1 MKFNT
6 KIHNIK
12 LKKLLDEIKVEES
25 SNLVKEFSLDP
36 LEITAVALSAPDVA
50 RVTADG
56 IDFISKEIGT
66 GDKTKTAELLRTGA
80 DKLHKFYINDI
91 MRMLNV
97 GVPGFNEVP
106 MDKKQ
111 KIANS
116 VFAVIITSI
125 GFHVAMDA
133 PGLFA
138 AFMRL
143 KNIWWDSNIREK
155 IKNIL
160 YSIKFGNLGAFFKK
174 ELDTILANK

>member
-1 MKFNT
+1 MKYNT

-25 SNLVKEFSLDP
+25 SNLVKEFSVDP
-36 LEITAVALSAPDVA
+36 LTVTAVALSAPDVA
-50 RVTADG
+50 RVAAEG

-66 GDKTKTAELLRTGA
+66 GDKTKAAELLRTGA

-91 MRMLNV
+91 VKMLNI
-97 GVPGFNEVP
+97 GVPGFDKVP
-106 MDKKQ
+106 MDKKE

-138 AFMRL
+138 AFRRL
-143 KNIWWDSNIREK
+143 KDIWWDSNMREK

-174 ELDTILANK
+174 ELDTIFSQN

>member
-1 MKFNT
+1 MKKSN
-6 KIHNIK
+6 HIK
-12 LKKLLDEIKVEES
+12 LKDILNETSV
-25 SNLVKEFSLDP
+25 VKEFSVDP
-36 LEITAVALSAPDVA
+36 LTVTAVALSAPDVA
-50 RVTADG
+50 RVAAEG

-97 GVPGFNEVP
+97 GVPGFNRVP
-106 MDKKQ
+106 MNKQQ

-138 AFMRL
+138 AFTRL
-143 KNIWWDSNIREK
+143 KHIWWDSNIREK

-160 YSIKFGNLGAFFKK
+160 YSIKFRNLGAFFKK
-174 ELDTILANK
+174 ELDTIFSEN

>member
-1 MKFNT
+1 MNKNT
-6 KIHNIK
+6 IK

-25 SNLVKEFSLDP
+25 SNLVKEFSFDP
-36 LEITAVALSAPDVA
+36 LTVTAVALSAPDVA

-56 IDFISKEIGT
+56 IDFISKEIGM
-66 GDKTKTAELLRTGA
+66 GDKTKAAELLRTGA
-80 DKLHKFYINDI
+80 DKLHQFYINDI
-91 MRMLNV
+91 MKMLNV
-97 GVPGFNEVP
+97 GVPGFDKIP

-125 GFHVAMDA
+125 GFHIAMDA

-143 KNIWWDSNIREK
+143 KHIWWYSDIREK

-174 ELDTILANK
+174 ELDTILANE

>member
-1 MKFNT
+1 MESSN

-25 SNLVKEFSLDP
+25 SNLVKEFSVDP
-36 LEITAVALSAPDVA
+36 LTVTAVALSAPDVA
-50 RVTADG
+50 RVAADG
-56 IDFISKEIGT
+56 IDFISKEIGV

-91 MRMLNV
+91 MRMLSI
-97 GVPGFNEVP
+97 GVPGFDKVP

-143 KNIWWDSNIREK
+143 KRIWWDSNMREK

-174 ELDTILANK
+174 ELDTILAEN